1 MKHRLFVISL
11 AITFAAVLAIVG
23 TGVYRWIV
31 EGDRVACVATA
42 FSFGCTTTLGWML
55 TGVGVAVMVC
65 GAYIW
70 ERYRDK

>member
-1 MKHRLFVISL
+1 MKRFLLVISL
-11 AITFAAVLAIVG
+11 ALISATALAIVG
-23 TGVYRWIV
+23 TGIYRWVV
-31 EGDRVACVATA
+31 EGDTVACVATA

-70 ERYRDK
+70 ERYRDR